1 MEQPTDQQAPPAPST
16 TSAPPEP
23 GEPRR
28 VLDHPPSDRYGAAP
42 PPAANATRP
51 SGTPRALL
59 VALIGAA
66 IVTFLGGP
74 LSVTIGIVGVAAV
87 IGWVIGSI
95 VRPWLVLAVGL
106 AVGSIALGLVGV
118 WLFAGLEGGVLSLP
132 DYLGQVQGPLVVI
145 ELAVA
150 GLVAAA
156 TVR

>member
-1 MEQPTDQQAPPAPST
+1 MEQPTDPQAPSASPT
-16 TSAPPEP
+16 TSARPEP

-28 VLDHPPSDRYGAAP
+28 VLDRPPSERYAAAP
-42 PPAANATRP
+42 PPAADPTGANSAL
-51 SGTPRALL
+51 RALL
-59 VALIGAA
+59 VAIVGAA

-87 IGWVIGSI
+87 VGWVIGSI
-95 VRPWLVLAVGL
+95 VRPSLVLAVGL
-106 AVGSIALGLVGV
+106 AIGSIALGLVGV

>member
-1 MEQPTDQQAPPAPST
+1 M
-16 TSAPPEP
+16 
-23 GEPRR
+23 
-28 VLDHPPSDRYGAAP
+28 
-42 PPAANATRP
+42 
-51 SGTPRALL
+51 AL
-59 VALIGAA
+59 AGAA
-66 IVTFLGGP
+66 IITFFGGP

-95 VRPWLVLAVGL
+95 VRPSLVLAVGL
-106 AVGSIALGLVGV
+106 ATGSMALGLVGI

-132 DYLGQVQGPLVVI
+132 DYLGQVQGPLVVL